1 MKFSIP
7 VPVQHQY
14 MLLAGSASPKNLKY
28 PVAIGVKYEVV
39 PLYVSI
45 EPMIAFLRVVS

>member
-14 MLLAGSASPKNLKY
+14 MLLAGASPKNLKY